1 MRYVIV
7 QFADGTQAYRECD
20 PSGAI
25 LRYTDADGVTLPRTD
40 TPVEVID
47 SDPEFPSWGL
57 PDPVPEPPPEPEPV
71 VRRLTK
77 LQFIQRFTDV
87 EFATILA
94 AVRQDVQIEAWYE
107 QFRLATPDPDG
118 TSVDLD
124 DPRTQGGV
132 MALEAFGLIGSG
144 RAAEI
149 LG

>member
-20 PSGAI
+20 PWGAI
-25 LRYTDADGVTLPRTD
+25 LRYTDFDGITLPRMD
-40 TPVEVID
+40 TPGEVID
-47 SDPEFPSWGL
+47 SNPDFPVWGL
-57 PDPVPEPPPEPEPV
+57 PDPVIEPPPEPPPV

-77 LQFIQRFTDV
+77 LQFIQRFTDA
-87 EFATILA
+87 EFASVLA
-94 AVRQDVQIEAWYE
+94 ASHQDVQIEAWYE
-107 QFRLATPDPDG
+107 QFRLATPDADG

-124 DPRTQGGV
+124 DQRTQGGV
-132 MALEAFGLIGSG
+132 MALEAFRLIGPG